1 MDLRDDCTMGK
12 LEGRAAVIT
21 GGASGIGAAT
31 ARLFAEEGCRV
42 LIADIQ
48 DEKDERLVDELG
60 GDARYLHT
68 DVSREADVEAA
79 VGLTVGAFGRLDCM
93 FNNAG
98 IP

>member
-1 MDLRDDCTMGK
+1 MGT

-21 GGASGIGAAT
+21 GGASGIGKAT

-42 LIADIQ
+42 LIAEIQ
-48 DEKDERLVDELG
+48 DEKGERLADDLG
-60 GDARYLHT
+60 EDALYLHT
-68 DVSREADVEAA
+68 NVSREADVEAA
-79 VGLTVGAFGRLDCM
+79 VSLTLEAFGRLDCM